1 MPDDQ
6 KKPDPNPGLS
16 KKFKEFAFGEE
27 PDAPVTEVGKSA
39 PPPPKPATDEP
50 VKLTKEDLDFVP
62 YRGMDAPPEGGRRI
76 PIRDMDDEDR
86 IAREEDEAWED
97 HAMEAAQERTFDAAG
112 SMFRHNHEI
121 SNVLSILSNLE
132 MQSVIAAGILWEQ
145 YEHLPPRRM
154 NDMMIAALALNA
166 ENFDD
171 ICGELTPESVGM
183 VDELR
188 MMAEEPEEEV
198 RLLHTQNLEPD
209 SKRVLLALT
218 VADLE
223 MTVHEM
229 HDMGD
234 PGPDK
239 EEHDKLATFISVLA
253 PGVDRSLRERAIA
266 AFNVV
271 SRATDNGTTLKDQP
285 DGAIAINAMPDF
297 ELKIDPAPQQARK
310 KQQQPKRRPPQN

>member
-6 KKPDPNPGLS
+6 KKPDAHPGLS
-16 KKFKEFAFGEE
+16 RKFKEFAFGEE
-27 PDAPVTEVGKSA
+27 PDAPVVDLTKET
-39 PPPPKPATDEP
+39 PKPKSDAP

-62 YRGMDAPPEGGRRI
+62 YRGVNSERRDI
-76 PIRDMDDEDR
+76 PIMDMDDEDR
-86 IAREEDEAWED
+86 IAREEDGAWED
-97 HAMEAAQERTFDAAG
+97 RAMEAAQERTFDAAG

-121 SNVLSILSNLE
+121 SNVLSMLSNLE

-145 YEHLPPRRM
+145 YERLPPRRM
-154 NDMMIAALALNA
+154 NDMMIAALCLNA

-188 MMAEEPEEEV
+188 MLGEEPDEEL
-198 RLLHTQNLEPD
+198 RLLQTQNLEPD

-218 VADLE
+218 IADME
-223 MTVHEM
+223 MTLHEM
-229 HDMGD
+229 RDMGD

-239 EEHDKLATFISVLA
+239 EEHDKLASFIQALA

-266 AFNVV
+266 AYNVV
-271 SRATDNGTTLKDQP
+271 SKATDNGTTLKDQP
-285 DGAIAINAMPDF
+285 DGTITVNAMPDF
-297 ELKIDPAPQQARK
+297 EVKIDPAPQPARK
-310 KQQQPKRRPPQN
+310 KQPQPKRRPPQS

>member
-6 KKPDPNPGLS
+6 KKPDGLS
-16 KKFKEFAFGEE
+16 RKFQEFAFGDE
-27 PDAPVTEVGKSA
+27 PDAPGVDLTKQT
-39 PPPPKPATDEP
+39 PKPKSEPKPDEP
-50 VKLTKEDLDFVP
+50 VKLTKEDLDFKP
-62 YRGMDAPPEGGRRI
+62 YRGMNADRREI
-76 PIRDMDDEDR
+76 PIMDMDDEER
-86 IAREEDEAWED
+86 ILREEEEAWED
-97 HAMEAAQERTFDAAG
+97 RAMEEAQERTFEAAG

-145 YEHLPPRRM
+145 YEHLPPRRQ

-171 ICGELTPESVGM
+171 ICGELTPEAVGM

-188 MMAEEPEEEV
+188 MMGEEPDEEL
-198 RLLHTQNLEPD
+198 RLIQTQNLEPD

-218 VADLE
+218 ISDME
-223 MTVHEM
+223 MTLHEM

-234 PGPDK
+234 PGPSK
-239 EEHDKLATFISVLA
+239 EEHDKLANFIQALA

-266 AFNVV
+266 AFNVI
-271 SRATDNGTTLKDQP
+271 SRATDNGTTLKEQP
-285 DGAIAINAMPDF
+285 DGAIAVNAMPDF
-297 ELKIDPAPQQARK
+297 EVKIDEAQQQSRK
-310 KQQQPKRRPPQN
+310 KQQGHPKRRPPQN

>member
-6 KKPDPNPGLS
+6 KKPDGLS
-16 KKFKEFAFGEE
+16 RKFKEFAFGEE
-27 PDAPVTEVGKSA
+27 PDAPVVEVGKSA
-39 PPPPKPATDEP
+39 SPPKPATDEP

-62 YRGMDAPPEGGRRI
+62 YRGMNAPGRGGM
-76 PIRDMDDEDR
+76 DMDDEDR
-86 IAREEDEAWED
+86 ILREEEDAWED
-97 HAMEAAQERTFDAAG
+97 RAMEAAQERTFEAAG

-132 MQSVIAAGILWEQ
+132 MQSVITAGILWEQ
-145 YEHLPPRRM
+145 YEHLPERRQ
-154 NDMMIAALALNA
+154 NDMMIAALCLNA

-188 MMAEEPEEEV
+188 MMAEEPDEE
-198 RLLHTQNLEPD
+198 LKLIQTQNLEPD
-209 SKRVLLALT
+209 SKRVLLAMT

-223 MTVHEM
+223 MTLHEM

-239 EEHDKLATFISVLA
+239 EEHDKLAAFIQALA
-253 PGVDRSLRERAIA
+253 PGIDRSLRDRSIA
-266 AFNVV
+266 AFNVI
-271 SRATDNGTTLKDQP
+271 SRATDNGTTLKAQP
-285 DGAIAINAMPDF
+285 DGSISINALPDF
-297 ELKIDPAPQQARK
+297 EVRIDPSPETRK
-310 KQQQPKRRPPQN
+310 KHQPQPKRRPPGA

>member
-6 KKPDPNPGLS
+6 KKPDPHPGLS
-16 KKFKEFAFGEE
+16 KTFKEFAFGEE
-27 PDAPVTEVGKSA
+27 PDAPAVDLTKSE
-39 PPPPKPATDEP
+39 PPKPPVKSDAP

-62 YRGMDAPPEGGRRI
+62 YRGMDEPPSTGRRI
-76 PIRDMDDEDR
+76 PIRDLDEEER
-86 IAREEDEAWED
+86 IAREEDEAWGD
-97 HAMEAAQERTFDAAG
+97 RAMEEAQERVFDAAG
-112 SMFRHNHEI
+112 AMFRHNHEI
-121 SNVLSILSNLE
+121 TNVLTLLSNLE

-171 ICGELTPESVGM
+171 ICGDLTPESVGM

-218 VADLE
+218 IADLE
-223 MTVHEM
+223 MTLHEM

-239 EEHDKLATFISVLA
+239 AEHDKLATFISALA

-285 DGAIAINAMPDF
+285 DGAIAVNALPDF
-297 ELKIDPAPQQARK
+297 EVKIDPAPKQAKK
-310 KQQQPKRRPPQN
+310 KQQQPKRRPPQA